1 MHRAQIGVED
11 TNHPDPSNFDASER
25 SPQALFRVTCKD
37 ASTKEQPTVEKL
49 SRAVARNRVSRCAI
63 FGACVARMDGRT
75 MPRKKA
81 RFT

>member
-1 MHRAQIGVED
+1 MVFIYGFSLLLVRFVFYG
-11 TNHPDPSNFDASER
+11 FASSR
-25 SPQALFRVTCKD
+25 PLTCKD
-37 ASTKEQPTVEKL
+37 ASTKEHPTVEKL